1 MSESKSPLK
10 APPLRLPGQ
19 SLETQLDDYV
29 TDHAL
34 LPIVGATF
42 MVGMAFMEWS
52 RYWNQSPPMP
62 WLVTAMATA
71 VCAYAGWKV
80 WRAKKKVRQLKQG
93 RDGERAVGQ
102 FLERFRVDGFQI
114 FHDVVTGDANIDHVL
129 IGPRGIFTIE
139 TKTLSK
145 PVRGECRI
153 IANHEGVTANGLKLD
168 RNPVI
173 QAKAQAAWLKHQF
186 GDADFKVSVQPVVV
200 FPGWFVEPAD
210 FNAIGAWVLEPKA
223 LPAFI
228 ERRAEVISESDVRS
242 LSLALANYIRSQAKL

>member
-80 WRAKKKVRQLKQG
+80 WRAG
-93 RDGERAVGQ
+93 
-102 FLERFRVDGFQI
+102 
-114 FHDVVTGDANIDHVL
+114 N
-129 IGPRGIFTIE
+129 
-139 TKTLSK
+139 
-145 PVRGECRI
+145 
-153 IANHEGVTANGLKLD
+153 
-168 RNPVI
+168 
-173 QAKAQAAWLKHQF
+173 
-186 GDADFKVSVQPVVV
+186 
-200 FPGWFVEPAD
+200 
-210 FNAIGAWVLEPKA
+210 
-223 LPAFI
+223 
-228 ERRAEVISESDVRS
+228 
-242 LSLALANYIRSQAKL
+242 

>member
-10 APPLRLPGQ
+10 TPPLRLPGQ

-34 LPIVGATF
+34 LPIVAATF

-62 WLVTAMATA
+62 WLVTAMAAA
-71 VCAYAGWKV
+71 VCAYAAWKV
-80 WRAKKKVRQLKQG
+80 WRAKKQVRQLRQG

-102 FLERFRVDGFQI
+102 FLERFRMDGFQI
-114 FHDVVTGDANIDHVL
+114 FHDVVTNDANIDHVL

-153 IANHEGVTANGLKLD
+153 VANHEGVTANGLKLD

-173 QAKAQAAWLKHQF
+173 QAKAQAAWLKHYF

-200 FPGWFVEPAD
+200 FPGWFVEPVD

-228 ERRAEVISESDVRS
+228 ERRAEVISESDVSS